1 MNCLICAFRRKR
13 AWRVLSL
20 MMVACCLLVL
30 MQDRLSAFVF
40 SDDDELVYDCYAG
53 SPLDSVPNL
62 QLPPRESWRNWLT
75 RLIVITQGAPYH
87 MVHDLVVAAGQD
99 QIIVGK
105 FDYGIIAHKDLEYER
120 VHVYIYGTGMS
131 AWQKVGVYTTNS
143 DGKIYVTIPRRG
155 PGEYM
160 IKMVVAGDLSTTYGF
175 MTVLNPG
182 RKAVV
187 FDIDGTLTTND
198 FEVVKDYT
206 NVGDASPFYYASNL
220 VNLYRQRG
228 YQIIYLTARP
238 YWVVKDTRAG
248 LKNKGF
254 ADTILHAT
262 LNNTDSFDSGETE
275 EYKRDYLLYLLDT
288 VEIEI
293 VAAYGNADSDI
304 GAYLTAGIPANHV
317 YIIGNLAGEEGTV
330 PINDNY
336 YVHYNMLLPV
346 LQCGY

>member
-187 FDIDGTLTTND
+187 FDIDGTLTL
-198 FEVVKDYT
+198 E
-206 NVGDASPFYYASNL
+206 
-220 VNLYRQRG
+220 
-228 YQIIYLTARP
+228 
-238 YWVVKDTRAG
+238 
-248 LKNKGF
+248 
-254 ADTILHAT
+254 
-262 LNNTDSFDSGETE
+262 ETE
-275 EYKRDYLLYLLDT
+275 EYGSLLTGSLSGIRPGAPEAFQALVAKGYRPFYMTARPEWLVGRTREFLTARGLPDGIVHTTLGKTGALGSSAAEYKTGELNVMNSRGLRPHYAFGNTDT
-288 VEIEI
+288 DAKAYNDTGITPADHRIFVQYTDE
-293 VAAYGNADSDI
+293 AYGGRRI
-304 GAYLTAGIPANHV
+304 EAYTEL
-317 YIIGNLAGEEGTV
+317 V
-330 PINDNY
+330 PEFTG
-336 YVHYNMLLPV
+336 LPEV
-346 LQCGY
+346 CE